1 MIWFVTE
8 KFHFVKRKIFI
19 EEDIRFFRVS
29 FFVSSAFVNLT
40 RAFLLIYERLLQ
52 KNLRKT
58 NIKQHIHRKMVLN
71 DTPQFK

>member
-40 RAFLLIYERLLQ
+40 RAFFIDLRAAFTEKSSKNKYKTAYSQ
-52 KNLRKT
+52 KNG
-58 NIKQHIHRKMVLN
+58 VE
-71 DTPQFK
+71 

>member
-8 KFHFVKRKIFI
+8 KFHFVKRKNFI

-40 RAFLLIYERLLQ
+40 RAFFIDLRAAFTENYSKNKYKTAYSQ
-52 KNLRKT
+52 KNG
-58 NIKQHIHRKMVLN
+58 VE
-71 DTPQFK
+71 